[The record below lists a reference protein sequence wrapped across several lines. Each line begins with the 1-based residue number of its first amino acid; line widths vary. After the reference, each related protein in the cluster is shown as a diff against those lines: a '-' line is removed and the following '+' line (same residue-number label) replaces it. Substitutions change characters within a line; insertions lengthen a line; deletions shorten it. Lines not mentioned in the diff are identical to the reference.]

1 MLKEVREVFTKEFR
15 NEVEYREFMQK
26 KLYSFKLN
34 NQSEAVE
41 DIIKRLQDKNFQS
54 NFMPVSGEWK

>member
-1 MLKEVREVFTKEFR
+1 MLKEVLEVFTREFR

-26 KLYSFKLN
+26 KRYSFKLN
-34 NQSEAVE
+34 IQSEAVE

-54 NFMPVSGEWK
+54 NFTPVSSE

>member
-15 NEVEYREFMQK
+15 DEVEYREFMQK